1 MVANAVYFRR
11 NCAPISFLT
20 LSTFFKNKNRE
31 NAYVFVVLYIVFNRG
46 FITGGYIYIYRTCVV
61 SFSLHGLWSLN
72 TVAYSLLFTSRSVV
86 IRITSFSFLRS
97 VLNKLTMFLYYTND
111 TSCISLL

>member
-1 MVANAVYFRR
+1 MFANAVYFRR

-46 FITGGYIYIYRTCVV
+46 FITGGYIYIGLV
-61 SFSLHGLWSLN
+61 SYHSPY
-72 TVAYSLLFTSRSVV
+72 TVYGV
-86 IRITSFSFLRS
+86 
-97 VLNKLTMFLYYTND
+97 
-111 TSCISLL
+111 

>member
-1 MVANAVYFRR
+1 MILKIPDGCECGIFF
-11 NCAPISFLT
+11 CAPISFLT

-46 FITGGYIYIYRTCVV
+46 FITGGYIYRTCVV

-72 TVAYSLLFTSRSVV
+72 TVACSLLFTSRSVV
-86 IRITSFSFLRS
+86 IRYTSFLF
-97 VLNKLTMFLYYTND
+97 
-111 TSCISLL
+111 

>member
-1 MVANAVYFRR
+1 MFANAVYYWR
-11 NCAPISFLT
+11 NYILSAPISFLT
-20 LSTFFKNKNRE
+20 LSTFFKNRE
-31 NAYVFVVLYIVFNRG
+31 NAYVFVVSYIVFNRG
-46 FITGGYIYIYRTCVV
+46 FITGGLCIQRTCVV

>member
-20 LSTFFKNKNRE
+20 LSTFFKNRE

-46 FITGGYIYIYRTCVV
+46 FITGGYIYRTCVV

-72 TVAYSLLFTSRSVV
+72 TVACSLLFTSRSVV
-86 IRITSFSFLRS
+86 IRYTSFLFLG
-97 VLNKLTMFLYYTND
+97 VF
-111 TSCISLL
+111 